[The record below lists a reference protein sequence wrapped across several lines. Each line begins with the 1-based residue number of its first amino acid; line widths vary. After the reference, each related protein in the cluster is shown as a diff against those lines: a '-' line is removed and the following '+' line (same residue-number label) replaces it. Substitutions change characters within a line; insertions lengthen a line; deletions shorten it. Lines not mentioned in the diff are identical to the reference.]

1 MLRGGCTGELLHRR
15 LPGVA
20 DPLPLQ
26 DLPDRHG
33 DNPNVQPQRLVVH
46 VPHIQ
51 PEFLLP
57 TDGVAAVDLGPA
69 GDPWPHLMA
78 PRLLR
83 GVAPQ
88 VLHQKRPR
96 PHQAHISFEDVEQL
110 RQLIEAGGPQEA
122 AEGGQARRVGEEGAV
137 GTAGVGHGAELEEQ
151 EGTAVQTGTLLA
163 EQHRAAQSPPDGR
176 RKQQERWE

>member
-33 DNPNVQPQRLVVH
+33 DNPDVQPQRLVVH
-46 VPHIQ
+46 IPHIQ

-69 GDPWPHLMA
+69 GDPRPHLMA

-122 AEGGQARRVGEEGAV
+122 AEGGQARHVGEEIAGAIT
-137 GTAGVGHGAELEEQ
+137 GIRHGAELEQPEGPSAQAGALLTEQ
-151 EGTAVQTGTLLA
+151 N
-163 EQHRAAQSPPDGR
+163 R
-176 RKQQERWE
+176 